1 MASLPLRMIH
11 VCIFFLFI
19 FHGKS
24 RTCHVVH
31 YNISQNFEN
40 NRLHEIVK
48 KRKAGLGKT

>member
-11 VCIFFLFI
+11 VCIFFI
-19 FHGKS
+19 HFHGES

-40 NRLHEIVK
+40 NSLHEIVK
-48 KRKAGLGKT
+48 K